1 VPPGSLL
8 LVFSDGLT
16 EPENVFGEEFGV
28 DRLRDE
34 LLRERNAPAGKLA
47 EDLIESAERW
57 SGTAE
62 QADDMTVVIARMA

>member
-1 VPPGSLL
+1 M
-8 LVFSDGLT
+8 VFSDGLT

-28 DRLRDE
+28 ERLRDE
-34 LLRERNAPAGKLA
+34 LLRERNAPANKLA

-57 SGTAE
+57 SGAAE